1 MFSIFQQMRFKK
13 GVALITAMMVM
24 SLATITAVSMT
35 ADQQVYMRRTENIRY
50 HEQVFM
56 YLLSAEDFTKIVLAE
71 DDPKLDSLQDDWYSE
86 EPIVFP
92 IEGGV
97 LTGKVLDLQGKLNIN
112 NLSKEPR
119 NKWDED
125 RLRQAMANNN
135 IPVDLAS
142 VIIDWM
148 DDNQDSLSGGAEDVD
163 YLSGDRPYR
172 TAGTQMGS
180 ISELKLLKGMNQE
193 KYEQLLEVLTAIPN
207 ENNATI
213 NINTAPPSV
222 LRMIIPELSD
232 SDAEDL
238 AEDLAEN
245 PLNEPDDLI
254 DHALVKGKKVDVNG
268 LSTETNYF
276 LLESFA
282 SVQRAK
288 SRMDSIIYRQD
299 KDNISVVMRSQGGL

>member
-1 MFSIFQQMRFKK
+1 MKIFSHRPFTK
-13 GVALITAMMVM
+13 GVALITALMVM

-35 ADQQVYMRRTENIRY
+35 ADQQIYMRRTENIRD

-71 DDPKLDSLQDDWYSE
+71 DDPKQDSFKDDWYSE

-97 LTGKVLDLQGKLNIN
+97 LTGKVSDLQGKLNVN
-112 NLSKEPR
+112 NLSRTPR

-125 RLRQAMANNN
+125 RLRQAMINNN
-135 IPVDLAS
+135 IPTDLAS
-142 VIIDWM
+142 IIIDWM
-148 DDNQDSLSGGAEDVD
+148 DDNQDALPGGAEDVD
-163 YLSGDRPYR
+163 YLNGDRPYR
-172 TAGTQMGS
+172 TAGTKMGS

-193 KYEQLLEVLTAIPN
+193 KYEELLEVLTVIPN
-207 ENNATI
+207 EDNATI
-213 NINTAPPSV
+213 NINTAPAEV
-222 LRMIIPELSD
+222 LRIIIPELSETEAD
-232 SDAEDL
+232 DL

-245 PLNEPDDLI
+245 PLKEPGDLI
-254 DHALVKGKKVDVNG
+254 DHALVKGKKMDVNG

-282 SVQRAK
+282 SVQRAR
-288 SRMDSIIYRQD
+288 SRMDSILYRQD
-299 KDNISVVMRSQGGL
+299 KDNIKVVIRSQGGL

>member
-1 MFSIFQQMRFKK
+1 MQHRQFKK

-56 YLLSAEDFTKIVLAE
+56 YLLSAEDFSKIVLSE
-71 DDPKLDSLQDDWYSE
+71 DDPKQDSFQDDWYSE
-86 EPIVFP
+86 EPAVFP

-97 LTGKVLDLQGKLNIN
+97 LTGKILDLQGKLNIN
-112 NLSKEPR
+112 NLSKAQR

-125 RLRQAMANNN
+125 RLRQALANNSF
-135 IPVDLAS
+135 PTDLAS

-148 DDNQDSLSGGAEDVD
+148 DDNQDSLPGGAEDVD
-163 YLSGDRPYR
+163 YLSGDRAYR

-180 ISELKLLKGMNQE
+180 ISELKLLKGIDQE
-193 KYEQLLEVLTAIPN
+193 KYEKLLEVFIAIPN
-207 ENNATI
+207 EDNATI
-213 NINTAPPSV
+213 NINTAPAPV
-222 LRMIIPELSD
+222 LRMIIPQLSEAE
-232 SDAEDL
+232 AEDL

-245 PLNEPDDLI
+245 PLNEPGDLL
-254 DHALVKGKKVDVNG
+254 DHTLVKGKKVDVNG

-282 SVQRAK
+282 SVQRAR
-288 SRMDSIIYRQD
+288 SRMESILYRQD
-299 KDNISVVMRSQGGL
+299 KNNIKVVMRSQGGL